1 MSSRRYVNILISIG
15 GMLLLLAL
23 AYGIDSLREYT
34 DRYFLETFS
43 HGLEI
48 HLSYVVTNLLLAA
61 AIILW
66 LWFGV
71 IREYLNKWVYI
82 IFVCIG
88 LLISIYPV
96 LYITNFGIFFKAYRF
111 SPGFQIY
118 LTGGIVAMSGILR
131 LTVLQKKPK
140 LIIEKTV

>member
-1 MSSRRYVNILISIG
+1 MSSRRSVNILVSIG

-43 HGLEI
+43 HGFEI

-71 IREYLNKWVYI
+71 IRESLEKWVYI

-88 LLISIYPV
+88 LVISIYPI
-96 LYITNFGIFFKAYRF
+96 LYFTNFGILFIAYRL

-118 LTGGIVAMSGILR
+118 LTAGIVAMAGILR
-131 LTVLQKKPK
+131 LTVIQKKPK
-140 LIIEKTV
+140 MNTEKDL